1 MTREDYP
8 RNGRLDKSPT
18 EVSSLMTP
26 TPSAPSLMQWR
37 PTWVEALMMTS
48 VIVAIS
54 SSGPVIAL
62 SAAPVLAMAVWRCV
76 FASALTMPLA
86 FRGSGFR
93 GLTRAQI
100 RGCAL
105 AGVALAIHFC
115 LWIPSVRLTS
125 VADSVALVATQPIWM
140 LLMAKRLGQQIP
152 ARVWWGIAVAFT
164 GVLVVVG
171 VDFGV
176 STRALLGDVMS
187 VASAVAAGAYLM
199 IGGHVRASVNNS
211 VYTVI
216 VYGVAA
222 GAIAIVAVVTHT
234 QLWGF
239 SHRDWMLIGVLTL
252 GAQLLGHSLM
262 SRLMDTTP
270 AAIVGI
276 AVLFE
281 PPGAAI
287 FAGILLHQHIPP
299 VALIGMA
306 IILIG
311 LVIVVSHSNEPA
323 PVESL

>member
-1 MTREDYP
+1 MSTTSR
-8 RNGRLDKSPT
+8 
-18 EVSSLMTP
+18 M
-26 TPSAPSLMQWR
+26 PSLMQWR
-37 PTWVEALMMTS
+37 PSWIEALMMTS
-48 VIVAIS
+48 VIIAIS
-54 SSGPVIAL
+54 SSGPIIAL
-62 SAAPVLAMAVWRCV
+62 STAPVLAMAVWRCV
-76 FASALTMPLA
+76 FASGLTLPLA
-86 FRGSGFR
+86 LRGAGFR
-93 GLTRAQI
+93 GLTRQQVS
-100 RGCAL
+100 GCAL
-105 AGVALAIHFC
+105 AGLALAIHFC

-152 ARVWWGIAVAFT
+152 PRVWWGIAVAFS

-176 STRALLGDVMS
+176 SNRALLGDVMS
-187 VASAVAAGAYLM
+187 VASAIAAGAYLM
-199 IGGHVRASVNNS
+199 IGGHVRTSLNNS

-216 VYGVAA
+216 VYAVSAVVIAVVA
-222 GAIAIVAVVTHT
+222 IVTHT

-239 SHRDWMLIGVLTL
+239 SRRDWLLIGALTL

-287 FAGILLHQHIPP
+287 FAGFLLHQHIPP
-299 VALIGMA
+299 LALIGMV
-306 IILIG
+306 IILFG
-311 LVIVVSHSNEPA
+311 LVIVVSNTNET
-323 PVESL
+323 ESV